1 MLRFKFKPLRVLIA
15 LSFAFFPTL
24 ASASPALGN
33 TCLQPHQVAQLVTPQ
48 PNEDGSPD
56 VQTIQ
61 TCGGDDVSY
70 QIPLSGPVTFDG
82 VSFTSLFVTTNSVI
96 AFGQP
101 DGTFH
106 DFPMTPSISLFS
118 QDWVAYPT
126 VRADEAFT
134 ISHSHVGFQV
144 TLKVRPYGNQGTPT
158 VSTIVFTASYN
169 EDRTLNISYYADNVD
184 QYNTRTGVRL
194 NDGTVVPFEQA
205 GIVQEE
211 EIPVAPGEPEPEPT
225 LFISAPENLQATLEG
240 NTISLTWDAPTDNNT
255 PIERYAI
262 FWSYDNFET
271 GFAISSTTTSATITD
286 VPDDVTVSVKVRAD
300 NDSEVVFSDFS
311 QPVVVIVPPAPIPT
325 NPAPSE
331 PETDPSPTDPE
342 TENPSEDSSNPLPSP
357 SPEEPVVQE
366 PVEQPTETPT
376 EPAPSPEELQPTPL
390 PTPIP
395 SDPEPV
401 APVVPPTTP
410 VVPEPEPLVEP
421 SPEPTTQPQPVETAQ
436 PVPPTTEPEEPSL
449 EPSPENPITSV
460 TELPEVISPEI
471 LMQVDLTQIVATDL
485 SSAQVEALITAAL
498 AIFETAEQG
507 SPEYEQ
513 ALDAL
518 YLAAQA
524 DDIVLDES
532 LAAIPLLGD
541 VLGGAIDAL
550 NALGNAGSD
559 MSPQVREQSERVIIA
574 AIIVGQIALMA
585 TSNAAMV
592 VAMNARNP

>member
-1 MLRFKFKPLRVLIA
+1 
-15 LSFAFFPTL
+15 L
-24 ASASPALGN
+24 AN
-33 TCLQPHQVAQLVTPQ
+33 TCLQPHEVAQLTTPQ
-48 PNEDGSPD
+48 PNADGSPN

-126 VRADEAFT
+126 FRADEAFT
-134 ISHSHVGFQV
+134 ITHSHVGFQV
-144 TLKVRPYGNQGTPT
+144 TLKVRPYSNQGTPT

-211 EIPVAPGEPEPEPT
+211 EVPVAPGEPEPEPT

-271 GFAISSTTTSATITD
+271 GFAISSTTTSATITN
-286 VPDDVTVSVKVRAD
+286 VPDDVTVSIKVRAD
-300 NDSEVVFSDFS
+300 NDSELVFSDFS

-325 NPAPSE
+325 NPAPSD
-331 PETDPSPTDPE
+331 PETNPSPTEPE
-342 TENPSEDSSNPLPSP
+342 TENPSEDSSNPTP
-357 SPEEPVVQE
+357 SPEQPNPVAPQPEPTPDPTQSPTPQ
-366 PVEQPTETPT
+366 PVEPSPTPT
-376 EPAPSPEELQPTPL
+376 PSE
-390 PTPIP
+390 
-395 SDPEPV
+395 PEPV
-401 APVVPPTTP
+401 APIVPPTQP
-410 VVPEPEPLVEP
+410 VVPEPETSLEP
-421 SPEPTTQPQPVETAQ
+421 QPEPAPQPQPQETVQ
-436 PVPPTTEPEEPSL
+436 PVPPTTEPVA
-449 EPSPENPITSV
+449 PSPELPSEETITSAQD
-460 TELPEVISPEI
+460 LPEVISPAQ
-471 LMQVDLTQIVATDL
+471 LMQVDLSQIVATDL
-485 SSAQVEALITAAL
+485 TVAQAKALIEAAL
-498 AIFETAEQG
+498 AVFETAEQG
-507 SPEYEQ
+507 TPEYQQ

-518 YLAAQA
+518 FLAAQQ
-524 DDIVLDES
+524 DDIVLDEA

-541 VLGGAIDAL
+541 ALAGAVELI
-550 NALGNAGSD
+550 NFLGNAGAD
-559 MSPQVREQSERVIIA
+559 MSPEVRATAEKAVVA
-574 AIIVGQIALMA
+574 AIIVVQAALSAVSIAGIA
-585 TSNAAMV
+585 TTVNLRSGA
-592 VAMNARNP
+592 